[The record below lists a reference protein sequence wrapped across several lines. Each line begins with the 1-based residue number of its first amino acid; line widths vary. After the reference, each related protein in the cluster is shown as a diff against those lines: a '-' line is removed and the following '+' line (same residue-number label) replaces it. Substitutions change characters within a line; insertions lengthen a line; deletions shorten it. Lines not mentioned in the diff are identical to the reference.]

1 MILAKPLQLFEQL
14 IREPLLFLPFL
25 PLSEQVLLL
34 LIKLQMINLD
44 SFLLFHIRFLLI
56 ALLINLHLSPKSF
69 NLAVQFSLF
78 TLHLAL
84 QPTFLPLAPTQV
96 FINSLRLVL
105 PPAQV
110 LMNDVFNESVATPLL
125 HLHHKFALQQQPL
138 DATVAPISINL

>member
-44 SFLLFHIRFLLI
+44 SFLLFPIRFLLI
-56 ALLINLHLSPKSF
+56 ALINLHLSPKSF
-69 NLAVQFSLF
+69 NLAVQFPLF
-78 TLHLAL
+78 TLHLAP

-96 FINSLRLVL
+96 FINSLQKVL